1 MFFYSFLF
9 WLCPS
14 LCCLLLFCINLR
26 HAPIWGRC
34 LANEIKNYAHKFRRF
49 GVVNIGPCSSS
60 FSAPFFCCQKKKDP
74 QNFPLAVFLAIFYDD
89 AYFVFLFSA
98 FVGFPNGRLMFLLYF
113 SFLRALPISN
123 FFVQHFEQ
131 TQIASTLSF
140 VRLKFKLFA
149 VLAVGVSRISTGV
162 FLFVFFFLLG

>member
-60 FSAPFFCCQKKKDP
+60 FSAPFFCCQKKKI
-74 QNFPLAVFLAIFYDD
+74 LRIFLWQFSLQFSMTMLI
-89 AYFVFLFSA
+89 LFFCFQLLLDFQTVDS
-98 FVGFPNGRLMFLLYF
+98 FFLLYF